1 MRFITKG
8 RPLPPAPEGTRWGL
22 IKVSEEVI
30 VSHKGD
36 PFGDNPEPFYGK
48 TVMMKKGTI
57 ARWVWVLKEV
67 R

>member
-1 MRFITKG
+1 MRFITKR

-30 VSHKGD
+30 ISHKGD
-36 PFGDNPEPFYGK
+36 PFGDSPIPDGK

>member
-1 MRFITKG
+1 MRFITKR

-30 VSHKGD
+30 ISHKGD
-36 PFGDNPEPFYGK
+36 PFGDNPAPFYGK